1 MEENGSF
8 GGVEPYWKNKRP
20 LELELE
26 GNQKNDDDELSNTLI
41 MNEGIISSLPL
52 WKKAHL
58 MDYFSG
64 GSSSNGAPSKAFNT
78 TTTIN
83 NSSTNTLF
91 SALINENQGPRAD
104 EFPSFCNTKESLDN
118 RANDHIQFR
127 YGHNID
133 PNMDPRK
140 IKRIISNRASAQR
153 SRWKKIQYIS
163 DMENTVRALKSQI
176 SSLSPRV
183 ALYTK
188 EHQLLQ
194 LEHTKLTHQIS
205 VYTNQELLGQVEF
218 EKNKAEVNRLRV
230 LYFKQQQQQLHIQ
243 QQYHHYFQAPSL
255 PHHEEYL
262 SMNQI
267 MPNYFNNQPTQIF
280 PHYPDLDVEFGCNNI
295 NGATGNYN
303 LIQDQSTRSQ
313 MVSNTTLQY
322 DVDDSDHVQD
332 QTGQSWT
339 TTTTNF
345 IEEPKQHDHDIETD
359 IQFYN
364 NHFGSIPEY
373 A

>member
-1 MEENGSF
+1 MEEKGSF

-20 LELELE
+20 LELEVE
-26 GNQKNDDDELSNTLI
+26 GNQKNDDDELSNTMI
-41 MNEGIISSLPL
+41 INEGIISSLPL

-58 MDYFSG
+58 MDYFGGDG
-64 GSSSNGAPSKAFNT
+64 GSSSNIGAPTKAFNT

-118 RANDHIQFR
+118 RANDIQFR

-194 LEHTKLTHQIS
+194 LEHNKLTHQIS
-205 VYTNQELLGQVEF
+205 VYTNQELLGQ
-218 EKNKAEVNRLRV
+218 
-230 LYFKQQQQQLHIQ
+230 
-243 QQYHHYFQAPSL
+243 
-255 PHHEEYL
+255 
-262 SMNQI
+262 
-267 MPNYFNNQPTQIF
+267 
-280 PHYPDLDVEFGCNNI
+280 DVEFGCNNI